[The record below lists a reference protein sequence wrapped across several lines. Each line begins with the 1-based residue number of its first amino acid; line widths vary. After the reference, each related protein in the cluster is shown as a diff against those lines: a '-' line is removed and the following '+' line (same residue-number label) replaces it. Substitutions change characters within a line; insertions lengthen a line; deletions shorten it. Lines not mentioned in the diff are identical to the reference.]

1 MIKKMQINSTAG
13 FSMIELLVGISIL
26 SIALLPIAGF
36 FINNT
41 RMVND
46 IEEKSQ
52 ALDWAERVL
61 EDLKGTAAMDD
72 TSKTFTERL
81 NDTADTWSNKSLD
94 GYEIDVRVEDYNGQE
109 DLQKLTVEVFW
120 NLEESEPPSV
130 KLETL
135 LARR

>member
-1 MIKKMQINSTAG
+1 MRIIEVNSKDG

-26 SIALLPIAGF
+26 SIALVPIAGF

-46 IEEKSQ
+46 TEEKSQ
-52 ALDWAERVL
+52 ALDLAERVL
-61 EDLKGTAAMDD
+61 EDLKGTAAMDN

-94 GYEIDVRVEDYNGQE
+94 GYEIDVIVQDYKGEE
-109 DLQKLTVEVFW
+109 DLQKLTVEVSW
-120 NLEESEPPSV
+120 NLAESKPPSV